1 MTVRTNKAFQRAL
14 NSLAHPLSISAVVLL
29 LLNDRL
35 LRPLWP
41 SWWTGKIGD
50 AAWLMFAPFV
60 VTALLACFISS
71 QWRRQEDIVG
81 WGALVATGFGFALA
95 KTFPAIH
102 LLTVGVMERIVGWDV
117 RWLRDPGDL
126 IVLPALLVAW
136 QVWKH
141 TEARPR
147 AGPAEESRP
156 MVVSGELSLRGREAS
171 EAIPSN
177 PKWRLLGRLRRL
189 AMTTRA
195 DLGLVVLTLA
205 VLATLADAPAP
216 DYGISCLKQDGAKIV
231 AAGGYGSSFVS
242 EDGGLTWR
250 AGDNTGAPSGD
261 CGQQGTWEM
270 DDPANARVKYRFAP
284 GAEIARSEDGGE
296 TWKSEVNLHQAEEA
310 RAAFQRKNTYYEPT
324 PGPADALIDPQTG
337 NVVVAMRHEG
347 VLVRDKNGRWSW
359 IAVGSYDRYEPRSP
373 NDILYL
379 VSGELWFALPLA
391 FLVVNTLAR
400 PARTS
405 RRRLWDVLLG
415 AGWVLWGF
423 VLIGLQPAMSNWGY
437 LEFPVSV
444 FMLVVAAIAL
454 AGGIVGAVQV
464 FRWSPRAFV
473 PIGATAVIAALLYF
487 LPYLL
492 WAFGALPRYWLA
504 TLFAWALVAATL
516 FAGYRSLPKSP

>member
-1 MTVRTNKAFQRAL
+1 MTENRAFQRAFV
-14 NSLAHPLSISAVVLL
+14 SLTHPLSISAVVMLM
-29 LLNDRL
+29 LNDHL

-41 SWWTGKIGD
+41 SWWTGKIGGF
-50 AAWLMFAPFV
+50 AWLAFAPFV
-60 VTALLACFISS
+60 AAALLAVIVPPR
-71 QWRRQEDIVG
+71 WRRQEEIVG
-81 WGALVATGFGFALA
+81 CGAFAMTGLGFALA
-95 KTFPAIH
+95 KTIAAVH
-102 LLTVGVMERIVGWDV
+102 LLTVGAMGRLVGWDV
-117 RWLRDPGDL
+117 RWLRDPEDL

-136 QVWKH
+136 QVWKRA
-141 TEARPR
+141 EARPPLRFR
-147 AGPAEESRP
+147 AGP
-156 MVVSGELSLRGREAS
+156 
-171 EAIPSN
+171 
-177 PKWRLLGRLRRL
+177 
-189 AMTTRA
+189 
-195 DLGLVVLTLA
+195 VVLTLA
-205 VLATLADAPAP
+205 VLATLADAPAA
-216 DYGISCLKQDGAKIV
+216 DYGISCLKQDGAKVI
-231 AAGGYGSSFVS
+231 AAGGYGSTFVS

-261 CGQQGTWEM
+261 CGRQGVWEM
-270 DDPANARVKYRFAP
+270 DDPANARVRYRFAP

-296 TWKSEVNLHQAEEA
+296 TWKREVNLHQAEEA
-310 RAAFQRKNTYYEPT
+310 RAAYQRKNNTYYEPT
-324 PGPADALIDPQTG
+324 PGPADALIDAKTG

-347 VLVRDKNGRWSW
+347 MLVRDKNGKWSW
-359 IAVGSYDRYEPRSP
+359 IAVGSYDRYEPRNL
-373 NDILYL
+373 NDSLYL

-415 AGWVLWGF
+415 VDWALWGF

-437 LEFPVSV
+437 LGFPVSAFV
-444 FMLVVAAIAL
+444 LMVAALAL

-473 PIGATAVIAALLYF
+473 PIGVTAVVAALLYF

>member
-1 MTVRTNKAFQRAL
+1 MKHRENHVFVRAL
-14 NSLAHPLSISAVVLL
+14 NSLAHPLSISAVCLL
-29 LLNDRL
+29 LLNDHL

-50 AAWLMFAPFV
+50 FAWLVFAPFV
-60 VTALLACFISS
+60 VAALLACLIPSR
-71 QWRRQEDIVG
+71 WRRQEEIVG
-81 WGALVATGFGFALA
+81 LGAFAMTGFGFALA
-95 KTFPAIH
+95 KTIPAVH
-102 LLTVGVMERIVGWDV
+102 LLTVGMMERIVGWDV
-117 RWLRDPGDL
+117 RWVRDPGDL

-136 QVWKH
+136 QMWKSA
-141 TEARPR
+141 EARPPLRFR
-147 AGPAEESRP
+147 AGP
-156 MVVSGELSLRGREAS
+156 M
-171 EAIPSN
+171 
-177 PKWRLLGRLRRL
+177 
-189 AMTTRA
+189 
-195 DLGLVVLTLA
+195 VLTLA

-216 DYGISCLKQDGAKIV
+216 DNGISCLKQDGAKIV
-231 AAGGYGSSFVS
+231 AAGGYGSSFFS

-261 CGQQGTWEM
+261 CGQQSAWEM
-270 DDPANARVKYRFAP
+270 DDPANMRVKYRFAP

-296 TWKSEVNLHQAEEA
+296 TWKREVNLHQAEEA
-310 RAAFQRKNTYYEPT
+310 RAAFQRKNTYYEPA

-347 VLVRDKNGRWSW
+347 VLVRDKNGKWSW
-359 IAVGSYDRYEPRSP
+359 IAVGSYNRYEPRSL
-373 NDILYL
+373 NDSLYL
-379 VSGELWFALPLA
+379 ISGELWFALPLA

-415 AGWVLWGF
+415 VGWVLWGF

-444 FMLVVAAIAL
+444 FMLVVAALAL

-473 PIGATAVIAALLYF
+473 PIGATAVVAALLYF

-516 FAGYRSLPKSP
+516 FAGYRSLPTSP